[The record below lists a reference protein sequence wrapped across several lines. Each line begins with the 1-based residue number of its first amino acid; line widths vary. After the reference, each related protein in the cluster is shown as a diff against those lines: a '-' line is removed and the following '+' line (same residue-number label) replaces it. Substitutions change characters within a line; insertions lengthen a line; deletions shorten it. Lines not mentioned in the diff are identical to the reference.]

1 MVGRLRTRS
10 AQVCLLVAV
19 AVSIATAQRSKFD
32 PAGSQPAKQH
42 DSIVDFTLKQINPG
56 DKDYGE
62 CITEARRM
70 ALDESIKS
78 GLYWSNLVA
87 LSLFALS
94 LLTLAYQVREQA
106 RRERIVA
113 GILCQYHNSWVR
125 ARSVASDLAAKYNA
139 LVASANAAAESQ
151 LRQAMP
157 EAVTSASGAVRP
169 PSNGGSNAPI
179 VASRAAE
186 TTVTKPFTASRL
198 TAPNA
203 TPVQAVD
210 LISSNNALQHQLE
223 LARQREQ
230 NLRQQLNSSEQ
241 KLEEEKRKNRT
252 LRGG

>member
-1 MVGRLRTRS
+1 M
-10 AQVCLLVAV
+10 VAV
-19 AVSIATAQRSKFD
+19 TVSIATAQRSKFD

-56 DKDYGE
+56 NKDYGQ
-62 CITEARRM
+62 CIAEARRM

-113 GILCQYHNSWVR
+113 GILCQYHNGWLR
-125 ARSVASDLAAKYNA
+125 ARSTASELAAKYNA
-139 LVASANAAAESQ
+139 LVASTNAAAESQ
-151 LRQAMP
+151 LRQAIP
-157 EAVTSASGAVRP
+157 EAVTSAGGAVRP
-169 PSNGGSNAPI
+169 PSNGGSTAPI
-179 VASRAAE
+179 VSSRAAE
-186 TTVTKPFTASRL
+186 TTVAKSVTASRL
-198 TAPNA
+198 TAASA

-223 LARQREQ
+223 LARHREQ

-241 KLEEEKRKNRT
+241 KLEEEKRKNRSVKA
-252 LRGG
+252 G